1 MAMEGKRV
9 IETAVKELPDLITL
23 DIRQPEM
30 NGLEVERCVRQN
42 SETHALPILAMTTN
56 FTLQE
61 QQLCLQSGCDKY
73 NSRVFTYSVLCSH
86 IEGLLG

>member
-9 IETAVKELPDLITL
+9 IDTAVKELPDLITL

-56 FTLQE
+56 FTL
-61 QQLCLQSGCDKY
+61 
-73 NSRVFTYSVLCSH
+73 
-86 IEGLLG
+86 